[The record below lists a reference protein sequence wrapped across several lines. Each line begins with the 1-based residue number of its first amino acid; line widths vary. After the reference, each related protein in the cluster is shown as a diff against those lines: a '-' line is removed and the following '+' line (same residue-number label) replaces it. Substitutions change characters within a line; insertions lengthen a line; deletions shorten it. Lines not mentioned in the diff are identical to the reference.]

1 MTAPGTTTSS
11 TFYVPALDCPEEFSL
26 IEKGLRRLDGVVDLL
41 PDYLNR
47 RLAVE
52 YDSPKLDALS
62 IAARIRQIG
71 FEAEVVSHEAV
82 SLATGRQAPRAS
94 LRRTTV
100 AGATLLGLGFAAR
113 LLLSSPVPGDVLAVA
128 ATLTAGL
135 SVARAGWRAVR
146 LRALDMNVLMTLA
159 AGGAVATGD
168 YFEAGTA
175 MVLFGVSLWLESYS
189 LTRAR
194 RAVRSLIELVPPQAH
209 RYEGEATTDVDAAD
223 LKPGDRLLVKPG
235 ERVPVDGEVVQG
247 TSSVNQAPITGE
259 SMPVD
264 KRPGKPVYAG
274 SVNGEG
280 ALVVRAS
287 RPAADSTLA
296 HIARLVEEA
305 QRGRSPTERFV
316 DRFARQYTPAVI
328 GLAVALVAVPLAA
341 TAWHVSWAESH
352 PPLEWL
358 HRALVLLV
366 IACPCALVIST
377 PVTIVCGLQAAA
389 RHGML
394 IKGGEFL
401 ERAGRIE
408 SLALDKT
415 GTLTPGMAEVS
426 QILPAPGVTAEEVL
440 RMAAA
445 LETGSEHPL
454 ALAIVAAA
462 REHGVAWQPAN
473 DVSALRGFGLR
484 GQIDGEPCFV
494 GNWSLFSQ
502 PPLNDRKNSG
512 PAEAVRLLGEPLLA
526 ESRATIVFVGSPSRF
541 LGALAI
547 EDRARPEA
555 RQALDELRRLRIR
568 PTVLLSGDRK
578 AVVRQMAKDLG
589 IRDFHADLLPQEK
602 VDQIK
607 VLMVTHPHTAM
618 VGDGVNDAPALAA
631 SWLGIAFGSQASDTA
646 LETADVVIL
655 SSRLTLLPQLIRL
668 GRRTRA
674 ILTQNITLALGIK
687 GAVLLAAVA
696 GPEPLARLWLAVA
709 ADVGATLL
717 VVANGMRLLRGG
729 Q

>member
-1 MTAPGTTTSS
+1 MNASGATTSS
-11 TFYVPALDCPEEFSL
+11 SFYVPALDCPEEFSL
-26 IEKGLRRLDGVVDLL
+26 IEKGLRRLEGVVDLT

-52 YDSPKLDALS
+52 YDAPKLDALT

-82 SLATGRQAPRAS
+82 SHRTGGQAPRPY
-94 LRRTTV
+94 LRRTTL
-100 AGATLLGLGFAAR
+100 AGAALLGLAFAASFVF
-113 LLLSSPVPGDVLAVA
+113 SSPVPGDMLAVA
-128 ATLTAGL
+128 ATLAAGL

-146 LRALDMNVLMTLA
+146 LRALDMNALMTLA
-159 AGGAVATGD
+159 ACGALATGD
-168 YFEAGTA
+168 YFEAATA

-194 RAVRSLIELVPPQAH
+194 RAVRSLVELVPPRAH
-209 RYEGEATTDVDAAD
+209 RYDGEATTDVDAAD

-235 ERVPVDGEVVQG
+235 ERVPVDGEVEQG

-259 SMPVD
+259 SMPVE
-264 KRPGKPVYAG
+264 KGPGHPVYAG

-287 RPAADSTLA
+287 RAAADSTLA

-316 DRFARQYTPAVI
+316 DRFARYYTPAVI
-328 GLAVALVAVPLAA
+328 GLALALVAVPLAA
-341 TAWHVSWAESH
+341 TTWHVSWAEAH

-389 RHGML
+389 RQGML

-401 ERAGRIE
+401 ERAGRIA
-408 SLALDKT
+408 SLGLDKT
-415 GTLTPGMAEVS
+415 GTLTPGRAAVS
-426 QILPAPGVTAEEVL
+426 KTIPAPGVSAEELL
-440 RMAAA
+440 RVAAA
-445 LETGSEHPL
+445 VESRSEHPL
-454 ALAIVAAA
+454 ALAIIAAA
-462 REHGVAWQPAN
+462 GEQGVAWQPAGE
-473 DVSALRGFGLR
+473 VSALRGFGVR
-484 GQIDGEPCFV
+484 GQIDGEPYFV

-502 PPLNDRKNSG
+502 PPLAAASNRG
-512 PAEAVRLLGEPLLA
+512 PADAVRRLGESLLA
-526 ESRATIVFVGSPSRF
+526 ESTATIVFVGSPARF

-555 RQALDELRRLRIR
+555 KEALDELRQLRVR
-568 PTVLLSGDRK
+568 PIVLLSGDRK
-578 AVVRQMAKDLG
+578 AVVRQMAKELG

-607 VLMVTHPHTAM
+607 VLMVTHPHMAM

-655 SSRLTLLPQLIRL
+655 SSRLILLPQLVRL
-668 GRRTRA
+668 GRRTRS

-717 VVANGMRLLRGG
+717 VVANGMRLLR
-729 Q
+729 

>member
-1 MTAPGTTTSS
+1 M
-11 TFYVPALDCPEEFSL
+11 
-26 IEKGLRRLDGVVDLL
+26 IEKGLRRLDGVVDLA

-52 YDSPKLDALS
+52 YDAAIDPLT

-71 FEAEVVSHEAV
+71 FAAEVVSHETV
-82 SLATGRQAPRAS
+82 GQAPRTY

-100 AGATLLGLGFAAR
+100 VGAVLLGLAFAAH
-113 LLLSSPVPGDVLAVA
+113 LLFSSSIPGDMLAVG

-146 LRALDMNVLMTLA
+146 VRALDMNALMTLA
-159 AGGAVATGD
+159 AGGALATGD
-168 YFEAGTA
+168 YFEAATA

-194 RAVRSLIELVPPQAH
+194 RAVWSLIELAPPQAH
-209 RYEGEATTDVDAAD
+209 RYDGDVTTDVDAAD
-223 LKPGDRLLVKPG
+223 LKAGDRLLVKPG
-235 ERVPVDGEVVQG
+235 ERVPVDGEVEDG

-259 SMPVD
+259 SMPVE
-264 KRPGKPVYAG
+264 KGPGQPVYAG

-296 HIARLVEEA
+296 DIARLVEEA

-316 DRFARQYTPAVI
+316 DRFARYYTPAVI

-341 TAWHVSWAESH
+341 MSWHISWAEAH
-352 PPLEWL
+352 PPIEWL

-389 RHGML
+389 RQGML

-401 ERAGRIE
+401 ERAGRIA

-415 GTLTPGMAEVS
+415 GTLTPGLAQVS
-426 QILPAPGVTAEEVL
+426 QVEPAPGVSAEELLSV
-440 RMAAA
+440 AAA
-445 LETGSEHPL
+445 VESRSEHPL
-454 ALAIVAAA
+454 ALAIMAAV
-462 REHGVAWQPAN
+462 REQGVAWQPAGE
-473 DVSALRGFGLR
+473 VSALRGFGVR
-484 GQIDGEPCFV
+484 GQIDGETYFV

-502 PPLNDRKNSG
+502 RPLADAGNRG
-512 PAEAVRLLGEPLLA
+512 PGEAVRRLGEPLLA
-526 ESRATIVFVGSPSRF
+526 ESTATIVFVGSPNRF

-547 EDRARPEA
+547 EDRPRAEA
-555 RQALDELRRLRIR
+555 KEALDELRRLRIR
-568 PTVLLSGDRK
+568 PIVLLSGDRK

-589 IRDFHADLLPQEK
+589 VRDFHADLLPQEK
-602 VDQIK
+602 VDQIG
-607 VLMVTHPHTAM
+607 VLMVTHPRMAM

-674 ILTQNITLALGIK
+674 ILAQNIALALGIK
-687 GAVLLAAVA
+687 VAVLLATVA

-717 VVANGMRLLRGG
+717 VVANGMRLLRGRR
-729 Q
+729 